1 MCLAVKHNYVEAGGH
16 KIADRATVVGRDRR
30 SRRRN
35 LSGQAVQV
43 VGRRRR
49 GQNSD
54 LLTIIINKF
63 KKRDFFPL
71 PLISLPLIQ
80 PGENP
85 A

>member
-63 KKRDFFPL
+63 KKKLRFFPSSPYIL
-71 PLISLPLIQ
+71 TP
-80 PGENP
+80 NP
-85 A
+85 TG